1 MTIISVGQISPF
13 EENFWGWF
21 SQGLRRTEL
30 ALEKNL

>member
-1 MTIISVGQISPF
+1 MAIIGVGQFSPF
-13 EENFWGWF
+13 EENCWGWF